1 MGLGQSILTMAA
13 LVFITFLVIS
23 ANRMVIESA
32 EDELTAQATILA
44 PDMAA
49 ALINEALKKDF
60 DLYTGSNAS
69 TSQFTSASSLGP
81 SSSEASV
88 VTLPDHFPY
97 RSIAGYSDFDDYD
110 GYVRIVNTPLIQGFI
125 VRSTVYICVI
135 KYSRLSRISNL
146 YETYCGNGRTSTIS
160 YFTSFIQHSVNVL
173 VMGILDII
181 QSYFIK
187 GMIILIIVEVTLMLQ
202 DTLYEKAEKSI
213 IEQELSTAS
222 FAFSS
227 DFRQI
232 GYNVSSIPFIL
243 TDTSEIKFLGDF
255 DNNGTPD
262 QIRYYLTPADS
273 SKYILYRVINTG
285 IPLPIG
291 RNLTQFRLSYYDSL
305 GNTTSNKSNI
315 KSVLVIMQMQSKS
328 YINGTYPKA
337 AWQAHIFPPNL

>member
-1 MGLGQSILTMAA
+1 
-13 LVFITFLVIS
+13 
-23 ANRMVIESA
+23 
-32 EDELTAQATILA
+32 
-44 PDMAA
+44 
-49 ALINEALKKDF
+49 
-60 DLYTGSNAS
+60 
-69 TSQFTSASSLGP
+69 
-81 SSSEASV
+81 
-88 VTLPDHFPY
+88 
-97 RSIAGYSDFDDYD
+97 
-110 GYVRIVNTPLIQGFI
+110 
-125 VRSTVYICVI
+125 
-135 KYSRLSRISNL
+135 
-146 YETYCGNGRTSTIS
+146 
-160 YFTSFIQHSVNVL
+160 
-173 VMGILDII
+173 
-181 QSYFIK
+181 
-187 GMIILIIVEVTLMLQ
+187 MIILIIVEVTLMLQ

>member
-1 MGLGQSILTMAA
+1 MAA

-125 VRSTVYICVI
+125 VRSTVYYVLSSTLDSVGYQTYTKRIVVTVEHPQ
-135 KYSRLSRISNL
+135 YLTSRLSFSTVL
-146 YETYCGNGRTSTIS
+146 TY
-160 YFTSFIQHSVNVL
+160 
-173 VMGILDII
+173 
-181 QSYFIK
+181 
-187 GMIILIIVEVTLMLQ
+187 
-202 DTLYEKAEKSI
+202 
-213 IEQELSTAS
+213 
-222 FAFSS
+222 
-227 DFRQI
+227 
-232 GYNVSSIPFIL
+232 
-243 TDTSEIKFLGDF
+243 
-255 DNNGTPD
+255 
-262 QIRYYLTPADS
+262 
-273 SKYILYRVINTG
+273 
-285 IPLPIG
+285 
-291 RNLTQFRLSYYDSL
+291 
-305 GNTTSNKSNI
+305 
-315 KSVLVIMQMQSKS
+315 
-328 YINGTYPKA
+328 
-337 AWQAHIFPPNL
+337 